1 LNQSTGILVQDL
13 PFAIELKKFVV
24 EHYSTGMPKLF
35 ASDIVIHDLKTG
47 VAIPQR
53 VEVNHP
59 ASYQGIEIYQSSFDD
74 GGSLVKLL
82 ATPMTPGGK
91 PFNIEGVIGSSAELA
106 RQDSGSQEKLTLEY
120 TGLRVINVENFAGGS
135 GSAVDVRK
143 VDLRESIESR
153 LGAANK
159 VGGKKELRNVGPS
172 VGYKLRDAAGQA
184 REYNN
189 YMLPVDM
196 GDGAPVFLLGMRDSP
211 SEAFRYLRVPA
222 DEQGSLAGFARLR
235 AALGNPRARDEAV
248 RRYVARAADPKKPEL
263 AEQLTLS
270 TGRALALFAGAMDAK
285 SGDAATAATSAAAT
299 SSAGSAAAP
308 VTGLQAVSDFLENRV
323 PATERERAGEVL
335 VRLLN
340 GVMLELVQLDREQ
353 AQLKSLPEDEKTFAM
368 TAQMLLALSD
378 AGFYPAPLVFSLQDF
393 TQVQASVFQVARAPG
408 KYIVYLGCAFLI
420 VGIFAMLYV
429 RERRLWIWV
438 TPTGLAND
446 VVSSGAMMA
455 LSTNRKTMDSERE
468 FAHLKAKLL
477 GYNLTGS

>member
-1 LNQSTGILVQDL
+1 
-13 PFAIELKKFVV
+13 
-24 EHYSTGMPKLF
+24 
-35 ASDIVIHDLKTG
+35 
-47 VAIPQR
+47 
-53 VEVNHP
+53 
-59 ASYQGIEIYQSSFDD
+59 
-74 GGSLVKLL
+74 
-82 ATPMTPGGK
+82 
-91 PFNIEGVIGSSAELA
+91 
-106 RQDSGSQEKLTLEY
+106 
-120 TGLRVINVENFAGGS
+120 
-135 GSAVDVRK
+135 
-143 VDLRESIESR
+143 
-153 LGAANK
+153 
-159 VGGKKELRNVGPS
+159 
-172 VGYKLRDAAGQA
+172 
-184 REYNN
+184 
-189 YMLPVDM
+189 
-196 GDGAPVFLLGMRDSP
+196 
-211 SEAFRYLRVPA
+211 
-222 DEQGSLAGFARLR
+222 
-235 AALGNPRARDEAV
+235 V

-438 TPTGLAND
+438 TPSVPATDGNAD
-446 VVSSGAMMA
+446 SPTVATMGASASGATMA

-468 FAHLKAKLL
+468 FAHLKAKLF
-477 GYNLTGS
+477 GDNLTGS